1 MIRSRVRIL
10 KYSAGIAAGLL
21 SVSLAAVAA
30 SPVSSTP
37 GRCELNS
44 QALLSRATDLR
55 RNGNVP
61 GLSAAVMVDGRI
73 VAKGTVGVR
82 ALGGKP
88 ALDSDAWHIGSIT
101 KSFTATVAA
110 RLLERDRLQL
120 SLSLKQLVPDLLVS
134 TYPSYGDATVEDL
147 LSHHSGLGGHPLD
160 DADIEV
166 FYEDARSLPE
176 QRRSLA
182 RLALGRA
189 PSAAP
194 GEKFTYANANY
205 IVIGVILEQVTK
217 QSWEHLVT
225 TEVLV
230 PLQLKSGGF
239 GAPGAGDSAR
249 APVGHEF
256 TNEAMSPVKAAPR
269 ADSPAVVGPA
279 GTLHM
284 NMQDLARFT
293 YHHAVGEFES
303 DGYLSTHTY
312 RLLHTSRGED
322 AALGWFT
329 QQWRGHRLIKST
341 GSNGYWYAIVA
352 AQPEKRVAI
361 AVASNAAPE
370 AGATL
375 AVGELVSALL
385 RATLL
390 GECIS

>member
-1 MIRSRVRIL
+1 MIRIPA
-10 KYSAGIAAGLL
+10 YSARIAAGLL
-21 SVSLAAVAA
+21 SISLAAVAA
-30 SPVSSTP
+30 DPVSSTP
-37 GRCELNS
+37 ARCELSS
-44 QALLSRATDLR
+44 QALLSKATDLR
-55 RNGNVP
+55 QKGNVP
-61 GLSAAVMVDGRI
+61 GLSAAVIVDGHV
-73 VAKGTVGVR
+73 VAKGTVGLR

-101 KSFTATVAA
+101 KSITATVAA

-120 SLSLKQLVPDLLVS
+120 SWPLKQLVPDLLVS
-134 TYPSYGDATVEDL
+134 TYPSYGDATIQDL
-147 LSHHSGLGGHPLD
+147 LSHHSGLGGDPLG
-160 DADIEV
+160 DADLEV

-189 PSAAP
+189 PSAPP
-194 GEKFTYANANY
+194 GEKFTYANTNY
-205 IVIGVILEQVTK
+205 VVMGVILEQVEK
-217 QSWEHLVT
+217 QPWEHLVT

-256 TNEAMSPVKAAPR
+256 RNGALIPVKAGLR

-284 NMQDLARFT
+284 NMQDLARFA
-293 YHHAVGEFES
+293 YHHAAGELEA
-303 DGYLSTHTY
+303 DGYLSTQTY
-312 RLLHTSRGED
+312 RLLHTNRGED

-341 GSNGYWYAIVA
+341 GSNGYWYAVVA

-370 AGATL
+370 GGAIL

-390 GECIS
+390 GECIH

>member
-1 MIRSRVRIL
+1 MIRIPA
-10 KYSAGIAAGLL
+10 YSAGIAAGLL
-21 SVSLAAVAA
+21 ATSLAAAA
-30 SPVSSTP
+30 AGPVSSMP
-37 GRCELNS
+37 ARCALNS
-44 QALLSRATDLR
+44 QALLNKATDLR
-55 RNGNVP
+55 QKGNVP
-61 GLSAAVMVDGRI
+61 ALSAAVMVDGRV

-82 ALGGKP
+82 VLGGQP
-88 ALDSDAWHIGSIT
+88 ALDADAWHIGSIT
-101 KSFTATVAA
+101 KSFTATLAA

-120 SLSLKQLVPDLLVS
+120 SWSLKQLVPDLLVS
-134 TYPSYGDATVEDL
+134 TYPSYGDATIHDL
-147 LSHHSGLGGHPLD
+147 LSHHSGLGGNPLD
-160 DADIEV
+160 DADLEA
-166 FYEDARSLPE
+166 FYEDARLLPE
-176 QRRSLA
+176 QRRILA

-205 IVIGVILEQVTK
+205 VVIGVILEQLEK

-225 TEVLV
+225 AEVLV
-230 PLQLKSGGF
+230 PLQLESGGF

-256 TNEAMSPVKAAPR
+256 TNEVLIPVKAGPR
-269 ADSPAVVGPA
+269 ADSPAVVGPS

-284 NMQDLARFT
+284 NMQDLARFA
-293 YHHAVGEFES
+293 YHHAAGELES
-303 DGYLSTHTY
+303 DGYLSTQTY
-312 RLLHTSRGED
+312 RLLHTNRGED

-341 GSNGYWYAIVA
+341 GSNGYWYAIVV

-361 AVASNAAPE
+361 AVASNATPE

-390 GECIS
+390 GECIY